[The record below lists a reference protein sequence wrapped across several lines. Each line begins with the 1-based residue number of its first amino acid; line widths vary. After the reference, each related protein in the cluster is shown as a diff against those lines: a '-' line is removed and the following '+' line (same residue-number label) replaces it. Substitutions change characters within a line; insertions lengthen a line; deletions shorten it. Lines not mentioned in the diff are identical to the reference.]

1 LSLLFSYNQWL
12 ARRFPDG
19 VFIFWAGLAA
29 RLLSGVAKAV
39 QNLDRAICVLGLI
52 GELRRGIGVKAK
64 REEAFRA
71 HPEWFDPELKCCF
84 GSKAVIG
91 MAADINNNALL
102 RELRRP
108 WIIN

>member
-1 LSLLFSYNQWL
+1 MSSLT
-12 ARRFPDG
+12 
-19 VFIFWAGLAA
+19 
-29 RLLSGVAKAV
+29 
-39 QNLDRAICVLGLI
+39 
-52 GELRRGIGVKAK
+52 
-64 REEAFRA
+64 
-71 HPEWFDPELKCCF
+71 DPFKYTKISANCRF

>member
-1 LSLLFSYNQWL
+1 MWL
-12 ARRFPDG
+12 AF
-19 VFIFWAGLAA
+19 AA
-29 RLLSGVAKAV
+29 VAMP
-39 QNLDRAICVLGLI
+39 NLR
-52 GELRRGIGVKAK
+52 K
-64 REEAFRA
+64 
-71 HPEWFDPELKCCF
+71 